1 MCLPEGLRE
10 PPCGELGTAENQLQD
25 ETKVASRFC
34 FFFKVAHALRHAL
47 CHVIFSFKESDENSR
62 NHKTLAEEDALGKLT
77 RIASACHGATVIKR
91 FFERYVLFCALHW
104 ENLENLPED
113 VVKESW

>member
-1 MCLPEGLRE
+1 MNL
-10 PPCGELGTAENQLQD
+10 ELQRINYKMRPKWHL
-25 ETKVASRFC
+25 VFC